1 MNQSREFDIAFVGL
15 KPGTHVFEYKVDK
28 KFFAAY
34 GEQDF
39 IDCEASIK
47 LSLEKNNGFML
58 LKFDIDGKAEVVCDR
73 CGNNLTKQLWDEF
86 NIIVKMVENP
96 DVMNEKEEDP
106 DIYYI
111 SRGESHLHVADWL
124 FEFVNLS
131 IPLQKLCDENEA
143 GEPQCNK
150 EVLAQLKQMEE
161 NVAKIIIS
169 PMMKGLEKFKDL
181 DN

>member
-15 KPGTHVFEYKVDK
+15 KPGIHVFEYKVDD
-28 KFFAAY
+28 KFFTAY

-39 IDCEASIK
+39 NSCEASIK

-58 LKFDIDGKAEVVCDR
+58 LKFDIDGKAELVCDR
-73 CGNNLTKQLWDEF
+73 CGNNLNKQLWDEF
-86 NIIVKMVENP
+86 NVIVKMVENP
-96 DVMNEKEEDP
+96 EIMNEKEEDP

-131 IPLQKLCDENEA
+131 IPLQKLCDEDES
-143 GEPQCNK
+143 GESQCNK

-161 NVAKIIIS
+161 NVAKEIIS
-169 PMMKGLEKFKDL
+169 PMMKGLEKFKDF
-181 DN
+181 NN